1 MLIFFWQYAGEADDG
16 GAPPVT
22 PTGRPYSV
30 HASKGISLTK
40 GVSGL
45 RGVSRAEGLA
55 HPELRDT
62 DT

>member
-1 MLIFFWQYAGEADDG
+1 MLIFFWQYSQADDG
-16 GAPPVT
+16 AAPAAA
-22 PTGRPYSV
+22 TGRKYSV

-55 HPELRDT
+55 HPELTDADT
-62 DT
+62 

>member
-1 MLIFFWQYAGEADDG
+1 MLIFFWQYAGEADAG
-16 GAPPVT
+16 TPPVA
-22 PTGRPYSV
+22 PTGRRYSV

-55 HPELRDT
+55 HPELTDADT
-62 DT
+62 

>member
-1 MLIFFWQYAGEADDG
+1 MLIFFWQYAGEADG

-22 PTGRPYSV
+22 PSGRRYGV

-45 RGVSRAEGLA
+45 RSVSRAEGLA
-55 HPELRDT
+55 HPELTDADT
-62 DT
+62 